1 MNQIELMQAVLCN
14 TFPEARITLE
24 KPLHE
29 NGIWSMDVRL
39 PGGYHMAIDWSET
52 TGFGL
57 TADAEHGYGEPADE
71 HCNDIGT
78 ALMRSVKLI
87 KNRAET
93 VPPYPVRIKE
103 LRQKLKLSQEEVAA
117 RMGVN
122 QAAVSKLESREDAH
136 VITLRKYARALGGR
150 LVLKM
155 VFEDIDTDIELAGAE

>member
-14 TFPEARITLE
+14 TFPEAKITLE
-24 KPLHE
+24 KPLHKD
-29 NGIWSMDVRL
+29 GVWSIDVRL
-39 PGGYHMAIDWSET
+39 GGYHMAIEWSEA

-57 TADAEHGYGEPADE
+57 TSDSEHGYGEPADE
-71 HCNDIGT
+71 HYKDIGT
-78 ALMRSVKLI
+78 ALMRSVRLI

-122 QAAVSKLESREDAH
+122 QAAVSKLESREDSH
-136 VITLRKYARALGGR
+136 VTTLREYARALGGR
-150 LVLKM
+150 LVLRV
-155 VFEDIDTDIELAGAE
+155 VFEDSSNDIELAGVE